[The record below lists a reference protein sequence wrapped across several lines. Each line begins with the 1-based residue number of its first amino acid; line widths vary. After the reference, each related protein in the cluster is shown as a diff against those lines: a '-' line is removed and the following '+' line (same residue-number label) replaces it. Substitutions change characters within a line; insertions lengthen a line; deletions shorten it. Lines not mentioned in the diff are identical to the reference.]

1 MVGASVIVSDGT
13 IVGDGHHERAGLPH
27 AEIVAIDEA
36 GPRARGATLI
46 CTLEPCSHHGRTGP
60 CVERIVAAGI
70 QTVVAA
76 TEDPNPLVSG
86 RGFRFLESHGVKVV
100 SGVEAAA
107 AGRLNAPFFTA
118 MRQRR
123 PWVIL
128 KQATSL
134 DGAVASAPG
143 QRTPISSEAARR
155 LADRWRAEVDAIAV
169 GSETLLVD
177 DPLLTVRQLHR
188 SRPLVRAIFDRS
200 LRTPASARIFATLD
214 AGPVLVLTTLEAM
227 AGRAEKVKALEA
239 AGGQLVSFDGTVPG
253 ALERLW
259 EKGIQSVLLEGGP
272 RLHRAAWEADMI
284 DEARLFVAPEP
295 LGPGSLAAASI
306 PVTSL
311 VDVETRIIG
320 ADVLI
325 SGYVHRPR

>member
-1 MVGASVIVSDGT
+1 MVGASVILSDGT